1 MQADGRI
8 GVYMVGGR
16 DGCTP
21 MPVPETFANDM
32 FDVFF
37 EADEMAIPQMLERND
52 PTKSRVFPYCLSDTN
67 GPGTFYINYDPF
79 TSSLLKRSTEFE
91 FTQWYVGRDYPHTET
106 MRTVRE
112 VPVELRT
119 LDSVKL
125 LDDPAV
131 APPSIIVLDT
141 QGTEL
146 AIMRGGRDLIS
157 EHTMAIVTEA
167 EFVRFYDGQPLFG
180 EICNALDEM
189 GFMFVDFTAGP
200 FRCDPF
206 RVPIGF
212 RSRTM
217 VGFSDA
223 LFLRKPAAATKPIQL
238 AQLSFVAQLYAQL
251 SYSFRCL
258 DQLKEVDPHLTCI
271 PAERTYRSYLLELDQ
286 ARQTMPVIF
295 PLSFLDL
302 YPTFERSNERF
313 DVAVSLETQSDHI
326 REQYVKMRTRLIAE
340 KDELKLLLSFQ
351 PTPIEAVMRKFGM
364 ERYAQVCQDRRI
376 AETEEMLKEVGL
388 EIVRETV
395 PVVE

>member
-8 GVYMVGGR
+8 GVYMIGGR

-21 MPVPETFANDM
+21 MPVPDAFANDV

-79 TSSLLKRSTEFE
+79 TSSLLKRTTEFD
-91 FTQWYVGRDYPHTET
+91 FTQWYVGRDYPHSEV

-119 LDSVKL
+119 IDSLGL
-125 LDDPAV
+125 LNDPAV
-131 APPSIIVLDT
+131 APPSIVVLDT

-167 EFVRFYDGQPLFG
+167 EFVRFYEGQPLFG
-180 EICNALDEM
+180 DICTLLDEL
-189 GFMFVDFTAGP
+189 GFMFIDFTAGP
-200 FRCDPF
+200 YRCDPF
-206 RVPIGF
+206 RVPLGF

-223 LFLRKPAAATKPIQL
+223 LFLRRPAAAKNPSQL

-251 SYSFRCL
+251 SYSFHCL
-258 DQLKEVDPHLTCI
+258 DRLKEIDPQLTCI
-271 PAERTYRSYLLELDQ
+271 PAERTYRNYLLELDK
-286 ARQTMPVIF
+286 ARQAMPVLF
-295 PLSFLDL
+295 PLSFVDL
-302 YPTFERSNERF
+302 YPTFDRSNERF
-313 DVAVSLETQSDHI
+313 DSATTIETQAEHVG
-326 REQYVKMRTRLIAE
+326 EQYVKMRTRLIAE
-340 KDELKLLLSFQ
+340 KDELKQMLSFH

-364 ERYAQVCQDRRI
+364 ERYAQLCQDRRI
-376 AETEEMLKEVGL
+376 AEAEEMLKEVGL

>member
-8 GVYMVGGR
+8 GVYMIGGR

-21 MPVPETFANDM
+21 MPVPDPFANDM

-52 PTKSRVFPYCLSDTN
+52 PTKSRVFPYCLSDVN

-79 TSSLLKRSTEFE
+79 TSSLLKRTKEFE

-119 LDSVKL
+119 LDSLHL

-180 EICNALDEM
+180 DICSGARR
-189 GFMFVDFTAGP
+189 AGIHVC
-200 FRCDPF
+200 RLHRRACTGAISF
-206 RVPIGF
+206 RVPLGF

-217 VGFSDA
+217 AGYCDA
-223 LFLRKPAAATKPIQL
+223 LFLRKPASNCSRCSSHNWP
-238 AQLSFVAQLYAQL
+238 FVAQLYAQMG
-251 SYSFRCL
+251 YGFHCL
-258 DQLKEVDPHLTCI
+258 DLLLKTDPQLKCHPG
-271 PAERTYRSYLLELDQ
+271 
-286 ARQTMPVIF
+286 
-295 PLSFLDL
+295 
-302 YPTFERSNERF
+302 
-313 DVAVSLETQSDHI
+313 
-326 REQYVKMRTRLIAE
+326 RTRLPQLSARTRCGAPGDADRLRTGLQGSLSHLRTQQRALRCRGDGRDADRTRDAE
-340 KDELKLLLSFQ
+340 
-351 PTPIEAVMRKFGM
+351 
-364 ERYAQVCQDRRI
+364 YAKIRTRLAAQKADSSRCSLQTTRRSKR
-376 AETEEMLKEVGL
+376 LYVS
-388 EIVRETV
+388 TV
-395 PVVE
+395 

>member
-1 MQADGRI
+1 
-8 GVYMVGGR
+8 
-16 DGCTP
+16 
-21 MPVPETFANDM
+21 MPVPDPFANDM

-52 PTKSRVFPYCLSDTN
+52 PTRSRVFPYCLSDTN

-79 TSSLLKRSTEFE
+79 TSSLLKRTTEFD
-91 FTQWYVGRDYPHTET
+91 FTQWYVGRDYPHSEV

-119 LDSVKL
+119 LDSLHL

-167 EFVRFYDGQPLFG
+167 EFVRFYEGQPLFG
-180 EICNALDEM
+180 EICTALDEL

-200 FRCDPF
+200 FRIDPF
-206 RVPIGF
+206 RVPLGF

-223 LFLRKPAAATKPIQL
+223 LFLRKPAATSHPFQL

-258 DQLKEVDPHLTCI
+258 DLLKEVDPRLTCV
-271 PAERTYRSYLLELDQ
+271 PDERTYRNYLLELDA
-286 ARQTMPVIF
+286 ARQTMPAVF
-295 PLSFLDL
+295 PLSFVDL

-313 DVAVSLETQSDHI
+313 DAVTTLETQSDHI
-326 REQYVKMRTRLIAE
+326 REEYNKMRARMIAE
-340 KDELKLLLSFQ
+340 KDELRRLLSFE

-364 ERYAQVCQDRRI
+364 ERYAQLCQDRRI
-376 AETEEMLKEVGL
+376 AETEEMLKEIGL
-388 EIVRETV
+388 EIVREMV
-395 PVVE
+395 PGVEQHHG